1 MHLPGLVTVTSEQN
15 ELKEQS
21 SKLLAQRSLS
31 EPWMK
36 TFLEGIKCNE
46 SQKAEYALL
55 KYSKLV
61 EMGCN
66 AGRVFSMIDGSGA
79 LIAYRHS
86 EQEFDNEYYE
96 GEACKYAEKNCSL
109 DSNHRYL
116 ITSQQ
121 AIMAPVSDFGW
132 EEEFT
137 GGADFLH
144 LVCAATT
151 NNSKASLES
160 LLKPLIDYA
169 DSNKLALFTECFGDE
184 DQALFESLG
193 FDTLQMLE
201 TEMPTKLSIDFGEN
215 APKMTQQDIFRELE
229 NLGAGGAKAEAA
241 MGGMKLKKET
251 VPFSER
257 MMGRRP
263 QFHLQ

>member
-1 MHLPGLVTVTSEQN
+1 MQLPGLITLTSDQT
-15 ELKEQS
+15 ELKEQAT
-21 SKLLAQRSLS
+21 KLLANAALN

-36 TFLEGIKCNE
+36 TFLDGIKCND

-55 KYSKLV
+55 KNTNLV
-61 EMGCN
+61 NLGCKE
-66 AGRVFSMIDGSGA
+66 GRVFSMIDGSGVI
-79 LIAYRHS
+79 IAYRHS

-96 GEACKYAEKNCSL
+96 GEACKYAEKHCSL

-144 LVCAATT
+144 LVAVA
-151 NNSKASLES
+151 SKDSSEIAFKN
-160 LLKPLIDYA
+160 LLKPLFDYA
-169 DSNKLALFTECFGDE
+169 DSNKLALFTECFGDDE
-184 DQALFESLG
+184 QQLYESLG
-193 FDTLQMLE
+193 FDTLQILE

-215 APKMTQQDIFRELE
+215 TPKMTQEEIFKELE

-241 MGGMKLKKET
+241 MSGMKLKKET

>member
-1 MHLPGLVTVTSEQN
+1 MQLPGLITLTDDQA
-15 ELKEQS
+15 ELKEQTI
-21 SKLLAQRSLS
+21 KLLAQHSLS

-55 KYSKLV
+55 KYTKLV
-61 EMGCN
+61 ELGCK

-79 LIAYRHS
+79 FIAYRHS

-96 GEACKYAEKNCSL
+96 GEACKYAEKQCSL

-137 GGADFLH
+137 GGADFVH

-151 NNSKASLES
+151 NNEASELKS
-160 LLKPLIDYA
+160 LLKPLLAYA
-169 DSNKLALFTECFGDE
+169 DSNKLALFAECFGDDE
-184 DQALFESLG
+184 QNFLESIS
-193 FDTLQMLE
+193 FDTLQILE

-241 MGGMKLKKET
+241 MGGLKLKKET

>member
-1 MHLPGLVTVTSEQN
+1 MQLPGLITLTPDQTQ
-15 ELKEQS
+15 LKEQATE
-21 SKLLAQRSLS
+21 LLAEASLS

-36 TFLEGIKCNE
+36 TFLDGIKCNE
-46 SQKAEYALL
+46 AQKREFALL
-55 KYSKLV
+55 KSHNLV
-61 EMGCN
+61 ELG
-66 AGRVFSMIDGSGA
+66 ATVGRVFSLIDGSGVF
-79 LIAYRHS
+79 IAYRHS

-96 GEACKYAEKNCSL
+96 GEATKYAEANCSL

-137 GGADFLH
+137 GGADFIH
-144 LVCAATT
+144 LVCV
-151 NNSKASLES
+151 ASTKPQNEVAS
-160 LLKPLIDYA
+160 LLKPLFDYA
-169 DSNKLALFTECFGDE
+169 DANRLAVFTECFGD
-184 DQALFESLG
+184 DIQAAYEALG
-193 FDTLQMLE
+193 FDTLQVLE
-201 TEMPTKLSIDFGEN
+201 AEMPVKLSIDFGEN
-215 APKMTQQDIFRELE
+215 APKMTQEDIFRELE
-229 NLGAGGAKAEAA
+229 NLGAGGAKAEQA

-263 QFHLQ
+263 QFHLA